1 MDQLLVSP
9 SASELGSMNEAVS
22 VVMVRLQ
29 KLLLSALPVRGYVSE
44 TLNEKLPRTTL
55 VSLMALM
62 DSLAVRLKRV
72 STRLVTDMA

>member
-1 MDQLLVSP
+1 
-9 SASELGSMNEAVS
+9 MNEAVS